1 LKVPGQLETTLRAGR
16 FAVTAELGPPT
27 GADKSPILEKCRYFR
42 GFVDAVNVTDNQA
55 AVVRMS
61 SLMASS
67 FLVQGGLEP
76 VMQLTCRDRN
86 RLALQSEIL
95 SAAAAGISN
104 ILCLT
109 GDHQSVGN
117 QPEAKG
123 VFDLDSTQ
131 LVHMVEQMKSGF
143 FMNGQPVNPPPSM
156 FIGAAANPFAEP
168 LQMRV
173 WNLAKKVNAGA
184 RFIQTQPVFDIPRFK
199 KWMQALHDEGLDERV
214 FILAGAMPPKS
225 AEAIRYMREKV
236 PGMRVADEYVSR
248 MESATDPKETGVA
261 ICLEIIA
268 QLRQIPGVRGVHL
281 MPVKWESIVPR
292 LVEEAGLIN
301 EQAAA
306 VMPEARR

>member
-1 LKVPGQLETTLRAGR
+1 MPGRLETTLKEGR
-16 FAVTAELGPPT
+16 FAVTAEMGPPT

-61 SLMASS
+61 SLMVSS
-67 FLVQGGLEP
+67 FLVQEGLEP

-95 SAAAAGISN
+95 SAAAAGITN
-104 ILCLT
+104 VLCLT

-131 LVHMVEQMKSGF
+131 LVHMVDQMNSGF
-143 FMNGQPVNPPPSM
+143 LMNGQPVNPPPTM
-156 FIGAAANPFAEP
+156 FVGATANPFAEP

-173 WNLAKKVNAGA
+173 WNLAKKINAGA
-184 RFIQTQPVFDIPRFK
+184 RFIQTQPVFDIPRFE
-199 KWMQALHDEGLDERV
+199 KWMQALHDEGLDEQV
-214 FILAGAMPPKS
+214 FILAGATPPKS
-225 AEAIRYMREKV
+225 AESIRYMREKV
-236 PGMRVADEYVSR
+236 PGMRVADEYMSR
-248 MESATDPKETGVA
+248 MESATDPKETGVE

-268 QLRQIPGVRGVHL
+268 QLRQIRGVRGVHL
-281 MPVKWESIVPR
+281 MPVKWESIVPT
-292 LVEEAGLIN
+292 LVEEAGLSRD
-301 EQAAA
+301 QVAGA
-306 VMPEARR
+306 MPEARR